1 MTLLSKY
8 IAEHRDEYEFSDTG
22 DMVVT
27 IESSMLS
34 GVSVD
39 TYSTHT
45 PDFTE
50 ECEIDYWADLGNWV
64 NHPIARRKTIEIDSW
79 DDLEFNFN
87 MKAVLNELSEAA
99 GQALMEEYS
108 FINNVKVTDT
118 YSPAAYN
125 FATDS
130 FTGEYYLDI
139 DEMLEVHGDIDIEVL
154 QNWAE
159 KEYESRSGFISYIPE
174 YFERNYSW
182 ALIWAYL
189 DRLLIADGYDDLL
202 AVGEST
208 SGIYLNALDT
218 DVHVSVYRKAY
229 EAITGEVA
237 PETVTDDESLHD
249 ALPAWQTERLF

>member
-8 IAEHRDEYEFSDTG
+8 IAEHRDDYEFSDTG

-50 ECEIDYWADLGNWV
+50 ESEIDYWSDLGNWV
-64 NHPIARRKTIEIDSW
+64 EHPLAHGKTIEINSW
-79 DDLEFNFN
+79 DDLKIDFN
-87 MKAVLNELSEAA
+87 MTEVLKELSEAA
-99 GQALMEEYS
+99 GQALMEEYY

-130 FTGEYYLDI
+130 FTGEYHLDI
-139 DEMLEVHGDIDIEVL
+139 DEMLEEHGDIDIEVL

-159 KEYESRSGFISYIPE
+159 NAYASRSGFMSYIPG

-189 DRLLIADGYDDLL
+189 DRLLIADDYNDVLS
-202 AVGEST
+202 VGEAAT
-208 SGIYLNALDT
+208 EIYLNALDT
-218 DVHVSVYRKAY
+218 DVHESVYRKAY
-229 EAITGEVA
+229 EAITGEDA